1 MPPDT
6 LPADLVLEGGGV
18 KGVGLAGAVTRLG
31 AAGYAFQRI
40 AGSSAG
46 AVAGA
51 LVAALARAGEPVS
64 RVGELALAVD
74 YRRFR
79 DRPRWQRLTWRF
91 GDAVALLT
99 SDGVWRGDYLHD
111 WLAGTLADLGVRTFG
126 DLRLPPD
133 PESDLPEEHRYRLVV
148 TATDV
153 SRQRLARLPWDFGAY
168 GLDPDEQPVAGAVRA
183 SASIPYLF
191 QPVRLRARLPG
202 PPATLVDGGV
212 VSNFPVAL
220 FDRSDGKRPRWPTF
234 GVRLAPR
241 SPIVPATTRVRGPV
255 ALTRALVETA
265 LEAGDAADYDTPC
278 VRARSVFVDPDD
290 ISAFD
295 FSLSETD
302 KRRLY
307 DAGTAAATGFLA
319 TWHFAAY
326 VARCR
331 AGQEE

>member
-31 AAGYAFQRI
+31 AAGYGFQRI

-64 RVGELALAVD
+64 RVGELALSLNYA
-74 YRRFR
+74 RFR
-79 DRPRWQRLTWRF
+79 DRPRWQRLTWRL
-91 GDAVALLT
+91 GDTVALLT
-99 SDGVWRGDYLHD
+99 HDGVWRGDYLHD
-111 WLAGTLADLGVRTFG
+111 WVAGTLADLGVRTFG
-126 DLRLPPD
+126 DLRLPSD
-133 PESDLPEEHRYRLVV
+133 PGDDLPEEHRYRLVV

-153 SRQRLARLPWDFGAY
+153 SRQRLARLPWDYPTY
-168 GLDPDEQPVAGAVRA
+168 GLDPDEQPVAAAVRA

-191 QPVRLRARLPG
+191 RPVRLRPRLPG
-202 PPATLVDGGV
+202 PAATLVDGGV

-220 FDRSDGKRPRWPTF
+220 FDRTDGKRPRWPTF
-234 GVRLAPR
+234 GIRLSPR
-241 SPIVPATTRVRGPV
+241 NPTVPVTQQVRGPV
-255 ALTRALVETA
+255 ALTRALVET
-265 LEAGDAADYDTPC
+265 LLVAGDATEYDTAC

-290 ISAFD
+290 ISALD
-295 FSLSETD
+295 FGLTAAD

-307 DAGTAAATGFLA
+307 DAGTVAASSFLS
-319 TWHFAAY
+319 TWNFAAY

-331 AGQEE
+331 AGQED